1 LITELQLTFNKIL
14 ENEHELHFKPG
25 WEKERE
31 MLTVVQV
38 VILEIKAHDTE
49 WSRSLSSQKHRSVL
63 ILW

>member
-1 LITELQLTFNKIL
+1 VQTTFTKIL
-14 ENEHELHFKPG
+14 ENKCELHFNPR

-49 WSRSLSSQKHRSVL
+49 WSKNLSS
-63 ILW
+63 